1 MPDVYG
7 NDIQVG
13 DSWQLDGAV
22 LEIEDGAQLVV
33 TSAVINYVRNV
44 IKYSPLNSKKRYMVT
59 GEADGTLQLGA
70 IIGPSKD
77 IKVFLERYARACN
90 VKKNTITIKPA
101 GIETCDD
108 DSDDPV
114 SFVCRGLLLSALNV
128 SVQQVGSSMTV
139 VNAGMSMNFLSLAVN

>member
-7 NDIQVG
+7 NDVQIG

-22 LEIEDGAQLVV
+22 LEIEDGAELVV

-44 IKYSPLNSKKRYMVT
+44 TKFSPLNSKKRYLVT

-70 IIGPSKD
+70 IVGPSKD
-77 IKVFLERYARACN
+77 IKVFLDRYARACN
-90 VKKNTITIKPA
+90 VRKNTITVKPA
-101 GIETCDD
+101 GIEACE
-108 DSDDPV
+108 DSGEPV
-114 SFVCRGLLLSALNV
+114 SFICRGLLLNALNV

>member
-7 NDIQVG
+7 NDVQIG

-22 LEIEDGAQLVV
+22 LEIEDGAELVV

-44 IKYSPLNSKKRYMVT
+44 IKYSPLNSKKRYLVT
-59 GEADGTLQLGA
+59 GEADGTLQMGA
-70 IIGPSKD
+70 IVGPSKD
-77 IKVFLERYARACN
+77 IKVFLDRYARACN
-90 VKKNTITIKPA
+90 VRKNTITIKPA
-101 GIETCDD
+101 GIEVCDD
-108 DSDDPV
+108 SEEPV
-114 SFVCRGLLLSALNV
+114 SFICRGLLLNALNV